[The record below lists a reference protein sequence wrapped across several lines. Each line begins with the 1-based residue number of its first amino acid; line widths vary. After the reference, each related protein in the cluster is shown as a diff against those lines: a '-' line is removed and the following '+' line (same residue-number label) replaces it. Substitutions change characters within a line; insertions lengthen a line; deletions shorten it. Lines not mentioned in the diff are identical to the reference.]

1 MITTLQGPL
10 SQSHAV
16 IHTAASVFSRL
27 SRVHIPTPLA
37 RLPQRQWR
45 PPTFHLQHQARGLRT
60 LYRPRRATPL
70 FRDLSTDEKLDK
82 LMASAARFEQ
92 ELKTVGTIKQRLAT
106 IDKGNPVIARLREE
120 LVKSAERE
128 DLESLAQKVSEEH
141 KHELREA
148 RLVGVASC
156 VGFILSCSCY

>member
-1 MITTLQGPL
+1 
-10 SQSHAV
+10 
-16 IHTAASVFSRL
+16 
-27 SRVHIPTPLA
+27 
-37 RLPQRQWR
+37 
-45 PPTFHLQHQARGLRT
+45 
-60 LYRPRRATPL
+60 
-70 FRDLSTDEKLDK
+70 
-82 LMASAARFEQ
+82 MASAARFEQ

-148 RLVGVASC
+148 RLVGV
-156 VGFILSCSCY
+156 GK